1 MKKKKNFC
9 YENNVKCP
17 IYMSKKLSEDKQDK
31 HVEVD
36 FTIHRDRK
44 HFCCYSLDA
53 FSTAE
58 ILKNNV

>member
-1 MKKKKNFC
+1 
-9 YENNVKCP
+9 
-17 IYMSKKLSEDKQDK
+17 MSKKLSEDKQDK
-31 HVEVD
+31 HVEMD
-36 FTIHRDRK
+36 LTIHRERK